1 MRARALLLV
10 AILSAGLLSV
20 FFATIACED
29 AVTDSGVKGEVRIG
43 PINPVEQPGVDNTA
57 PYSARLTVRS
67 VPEDNVVAET
77 VSDGDGLFLIY
88 LPPGDYVL
96 VPENGDPLP
105 IAESQAFT
113 VSPGRFTTVDVAYDS
128 GIR

>member
-57 PYSARLTVRS
+57 PYSARLAVRS
-67 VPEDNVVAET
+67 VVDDDVVAET
-77 VSDGDGLFLIY
+77 ISDEDGSFLIN
-88 LPPGDYVL
+88 LLPGDYIL

>member
-1 MRARALLLV
+1 MRTRALLLV

-57 PYSARLTVRS
+57 PYSARLAVRS
-67 VPEDNVVAET
+67 VVDDDVVAET
-77 VSDGDGLFLIY
+77 ISDEDGSFLIN
-88 LPPGDYVL
+88 LLPGDYIL

>member
-29 AVTDSGVKGEVRIG
+29 VVTDSGVKGEVRIG

-67 VPEDNVVAET
+67 IPEDNVVAET